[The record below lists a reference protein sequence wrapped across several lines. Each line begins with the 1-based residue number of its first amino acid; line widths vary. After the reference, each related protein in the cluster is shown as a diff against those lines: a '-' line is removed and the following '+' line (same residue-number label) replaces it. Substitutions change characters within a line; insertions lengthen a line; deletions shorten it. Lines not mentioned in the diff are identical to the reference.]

1 MSAINRA
8 DCTLS
13 DDLREHLEKTLAMMA
28 ESGHVARVWSRDPY
42 LWRSEPEHVE
52 EIPKRLGWLTL
63 PADCLQHVE
72 ELEQFAAAVRDAG
85 FERVVLL
92 GMGGSSLAPWAF
104 EAMFGVTEG
113 FPALGVLDSTSPEE
127 VLAATADTPLEKCLF
142 IVASKSGTTVEPNTF
157 FEHFFARVAAVK
169 GDAAGENFVAI
180 TDPGSQLAEL
190 AAQRKLRRVFENWP
204 DHGGRYS
211 AMSYFGMVPA
221 ALMGLPVRRMLA
233 EALAMAEVCGPD
245 VPPNEN
251 PGALLGALLGC
262 CHSIGRDKLTLLAA
276 PPFAAFG
283 DWVEQLI
290 AESTGK
296 EGIGVVPVV
305 GEQIGEAAVYGDDR
319 IFVTLQPAGDTSLQA
334 IAEELAE
341 AGHPVVE
348 IEIPEV
354 TAIGQEV
361 FRWEFATA
369 IAGALM
375 GIDPFDQ
382 PDVQAAKTLARNML
396 DAYAEGGAIPTP
408 PRIAADGALSAYGS
422 ICAETVSEALAALL
436 GKVNRG
442 DYVALMAYLPRT
454 DRADDAL
461 QEIRTAIRDEL
472 SVATTV
478 GYGPRFLH
486 STGQLHKGG
495 ANTGVFI
502 QFVADDAA
510 SAEIPGAEYDF
521 GVLKDA
527 QAGGDFEA
535 LVAGDR
541 RALRIHLGADAETG
555 LEAVAEM
562 VSEALAE
569 RER

>member
-8 DCTLS
+8 DYTLT
-13 DDLREHLEKTLAMMA
+13 DDLRQHLERTLAMMA
-28 ESGHVARVWSRDPY
+28 ESGHVARIWSHDAH

-52 EIPKRLGWLTL
+52 EISKRLGWLTL
-63 PADCLQHVE
+63 PADCLEHVE
-72 ELEQFAAAVRDAG
+72 ELEQFAAEVRDAG

-92 GMGGSSLAPWAF
+92 GMGGSSLTPWAF
-104 EAMFGVTEG
+104 EAMFGVAEG
-113 FPALGVLDSTSPEE
+113 FPALSVLDSTCPEA
-127 VLAATADTPLEKCLF
+127 VLAAMGGTPLEQCLF

-169 GDAAGENFVAI
+169 GDAADDNFIAI
-180 TDPGSQLAEL
+180 TDPGSQLAQL

-221 ALMGLPVRRMLA
+221 ALMGLPVRRILA
-233 EALAMAEVCGPD
+233 EAQAMAEACGPD
-245 VPPNEN
+245 VSPDAN
-251 PGALLGALLGC
+251 PGALLGALVGC
-262 CHSIGRDKLTLLAA
+262 CHSTGRDKLTLLAA
-276 PPFAAFG
+276 PPFTAFG

-296 EGIGVVPVV
+296 EGIGIVPVV
-305 GEQIGEAAVYGDDR
+305 GEPMGEAAIYADDR

-334 IAEELAE
+334 ISEELAE
-341 AGHPVVE
+341 AGHPVVD
-348 IEIPEV
+348 IEMPGV
-354 TAIGQEV
+354 TAIAQEI

-369 IAGALM
+369 VAGALM

-382 PDVQAAKTLARNML
+382 PDVQAAKTLAKSML
-396 DAYAEGGAIPTP
+396 DSYTDGGAIPTP
-408 PRIAADGALSAYGS
+408 PRIATEGDLSAYGS
-422 ICAETVSEALAALL
+422 ICAESVSEALGTLL
-436 GKVNRG
+436 SKVNTG

-454 DRADDAL
+454 DRTDDAL

-502 QFVADDAA
+502 QFVAEDTA
-510 SAEIPGAEYDF
+510 SADIPGEPYDF

-535 LVAGDR
+535 LVARER
-541 RALRIHLGADAETG
+541 RALRIHLGEDAEAG